1 MWTTLSPPETAH
13 HPPQTAGTA
22 MTATRALRPSTR
34 GSKVWWSSSRA
45 MDELYDTWTLEP
57 SWHASQRQLQLD
69 LMRTKRRQTNEA
81 MLGRME
87 LFSVNKL
94 KAQREAEAVQRACDE
109 AQREEIVFLP
119 KLPAAR
125 KIAEVHTQ
133 PRSRY

>member
-1 MWTTLSPPETAH
+1 MWTTLSPPETA

-69 LMRTKRRQTNEA
+69 LMRTKRRQTHEA
-81 MLGRME
+81 MLGRLE

-125 KIAEVHTQ
+125 KIAEVHAQ